1 MAACYNEMTEVVA
14 WMLSHGTN
22 PNDVPVEPQQP
33 EDPLMR
39 NYEPAHRVRFICSIC
54 ICFLCRWLT
63 QLYVSESWY

>member
-39 NYEPAHRVRFICSIC
+39 NYEPAHRVRFICSI
-54 ICFLCRWLT
+54 
-63 QLYVSESWY
+63 